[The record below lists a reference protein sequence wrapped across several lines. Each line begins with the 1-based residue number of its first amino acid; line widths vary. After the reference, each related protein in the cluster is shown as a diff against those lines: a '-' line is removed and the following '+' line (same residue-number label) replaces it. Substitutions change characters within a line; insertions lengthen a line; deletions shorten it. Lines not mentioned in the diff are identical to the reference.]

1 MTFDLRGMDEHCP
14 TRDRSAEVV
23 SYTGERNLSERNCS
37 TGVAVTAG
45 ERQCV
50 RFAPEFK
57 KRCENTG
64 ITLVAVLAVGLYSF
78 AAGLGV
84 RSKP

>member
-57 KRCENTG
+57 KKVREHWNN
-64 ITLVAVLAVGLYSF
+64 VSRR
-78 AAGLGV
+78 LGGWPLFFC
-84 RSKP
+84 RGSGG